1 MPRVIF
7 TKKNSN
13 RLKTFLKTQK
23 FTKYKWQGRSNGAIY
38 VSKNNRYLFKTNV
51 PDTEIENIITLN
63 SKLSKKYKPYFLLDY
78 TVYTINKIKCLKMK
92 YYPVDTLKYKSLH
105 TFRRDE
111 LIFILNTICNIII
124 HMNYDLKL
132 YFNDLHLNNIL
143 YLPNTKYKIKLIDF
157 EQINIV
163 KRKYNMV
170 ENRYS
175 SKCIK
180 NMRTEC
186 IRFLSLFFSRLPD
199 SNKNDKINKERN
211 KKVQTHFYNV
221 FKKNNLL
228 CVSSYDSD
236 MFLKKY
242 VIQNI
247 NTLLKI

>member
-1 MPRVIF
+1 
-7 TKKNSN
+7 
-13 RLKTFLKTQK
+13 
-23 FTKYKWQGRSNGAIY
+23 
-38 VSKNNRYLFKTNV
+38 
-51 PDTEIENIITLN
+51 
-63 SKLSKKYKPYFLLDY
+63 
-78 TVYTINKIKCLKMK
+78 MK
-92 YYPVDTLKYKSLH
+92 YYPVDTLKFKSLH

-157 EQINIV
+157 EHINIV
-163 KRKYNMV
+163 KKKYNMV

-175 SKCIK
+175 SKCT
-180 NMRTEC
+180 NNLRTEC
-186 IRFLSLFFSRLPD
+186 IRFLSLFFSRLP
-199 SNKNDKINKERN
+199 NKIDKMYCAINRERN
-211 KKVQTHFYNV
+211 KKVQNHFYHV
-221 FKKNNLL
+221 FKKNDLL
-228 CVSSYDSD
+228 CASSYDSD